1 MSCFLKHDVQTRCC
15 DFVIFSLMEFYIMI
29 QKNKKIEYNTTFRLS
44 FLNEKRAA
52 FLEWG
57 STFGVSYLNI
67 FLIAEMILPKK
78 PFSDS
83 VFY

>member
-1 MSCFLKHDVQTRCC
+1 
-15 DFVIFSLMEFYIMI
+15 MI
-29 QKNKKIEYNTTFRLS
+29 QKNKKIKYNTTFRLA

-52 FLEWG
+52 CLGEG

-83 VFY
+83 VF